1 MNENLINDFLE
12 RSNNVKDIDEDA
24 IKDSTVQILIPSSGV
39 AKVDMSSLWTY
50 DNATRQD
57 IVNEYF
63 TNVNI
68 INHMILDLCNGPVEN
83 KNEVVANI
91 MEAITDHAEQ
101 LELHTNW
108 PNLSPDA
115 EAIMICLDVK
125 AFLEACI
132 QFIADTFDII
142 PEKENIIMDPETENP
157 FNEGETSDEPTAI
170 DDNFMQ
176 EVFNQNSIEGL
187 FAVAAKYSAKD
198 KESDDEANS
207 DEYFANMLAA
217 ELVGATEGE
226 EFTETE
232 LYGDKDGLTDSE

>member
-12 RSNNVKDIDEDA
+12 RSNDVKDIDEDA
-24 IKDSTVQILIPSSGV
+24 IKDTTVQILIPSSGV

-57 IVNEYF
+57 IVNDYF

-68 INHMILDLCNGPVEN
+68 INHMILDLCNAVEN
-83 KNEVVANI
+83 KDEIVANV
-91 MEAITDHAEQ
+91 MEAITEHAKQ
-101 LELHTNW
+101 LELHYSW
-108 PNLSPDA
+108 SNLSPDA

-125 AFLEACI
+125 AFLEGCI

-157 FNEGETSDEPTAI
+157 FNEEKAPDERTTI

-176 EVFNQNSIEGL
+176 DVFNQNSIEGL
-187 FAVAAKYSAKD
+187 YGVAAKYAAEEE
-198 KESDDEANS
+198 ESDDEDNS
-207 DEYFANMLAA
+207 DENFANMLAA
-217 ELVGATEGE
+217 ELSGATEGE
-226 EFTETE
+226 EFTENE
-232 LYGDKDGLTDSE
+232 LYGGNTNET

>member
-142 PEKENIIMDPETENP
+142 PEKENIIMDPELRILSMREKHLMNLQQSTTTSCRKFLIRIQSKDYLQLQQSIQLKTRNP
-157 FNEGETSDEPTAI
+157 MMKLTLMNTS
-170 DDNFMQ
+170 
-176 EVFNQNSIEGL
+176 
-187 FAVAAKYSAKD
+187 
-198 KESDDEANS
+198 
-207 DEYFANMLAA
+207 
-217 ELVGATEGE
+217 
-226 EFTETE
+226 
-232 LYGDKDGLTDSE
+232 LTC

>member
-12 RSNNVKDIDEDA
+12 RSNDVKDIDEDA
-24 IKDSTVQILIPSSGV
+24 IKDTTVQILIPSSGV

-57 IVNEYF
+57 IVNDYF

-68 INHMILDLCNGPVEN
+68 INHMILDLCNTVEN
-83 KNEVVANI
+83 KDEIVANV
-91 MEAITDHAEQ
+91 MEAITEHAKQ
-101 LELHTNW
+101 LELHYSW
-108 PNLSPDA
+108 SNLSPDA

-125 AFLEACI
+125 AFLEGCI

-157 FNEGETSDEPTAI
+157 FNEEETSDEPTAI

-176 EVFNQNSIEGL
+176 DVFNQNSIEGL
-187 FAVAAKYSAKD
+187 YGVAAKYAAEEE
-198 KESDDEANS
+198 ESDDEDNS
-207 DEYFANMLAA
+207 DENFANMLAA
-217 ELVGATEGE
+217 ELSGATEGE
-226 EFTETE
+226 EFTENE
-232 LYGDKDGLTDSE
+232 LYGGNTNES